1 MSFNVKTAAAL
12 VGAMASTA
20 FGHGHVTGIVADGVY
35 YGGFSLDYY
44 YEKQNSGTFTESV
57 GWWAE
62 DLDNGFISPDAYNT
76 SDIICHLDGQPANLT
91 ATVSAGGT
99 IEFQWSP
106 WGHIGSVLTYAALC
120 GGDCTDPTLD
130 KTTLEWVKVDEGGF
144 DVSSQTWATQ
154 DLEANNNSW
163 TMTVPSDLASGNY
176 VFRHEIIALHGAESL
191 NGAQNYPQCVNIA
204 VTGGG
209 SASPTGTL
217 GEALYSETDP
227 GIYFNPYTTLT
238 NYTIPGPALM
248 SGAVEQTVTATSGAA
263 AAATTA
269 ASSSTSAAAAAAT
282 TTTSAAASSSS
293 AVAAT
298 TSASAA
304 SSSVETAAAIATASS
319 STVSAAA
326 AAEPTDSSSSS
337 CSKKRR
343 RHARDVVM

>member
-1 MSFNVKTAAAL
+1 MSFNVKSAAAL
-12 VGAMASTA
+12 VGAMASSVL
-20 FGHGHVTGIVADGVY
+20 GHGHVTGIYADNVY

-44 YEKQNSGTFTESV
+44 YDNQNTGTFPESV

-76 SDIICHLDGQPANLT
+76 SDIICHLDGQPANKT
-91 ATVSAGGT
+91 ATVSAGGDIT
-99 IEFQWSP
+99 FLWSD
-106 WGHIGSVLTYAALC
+106 WGHIGAVLTYAALC
-120 GGDCTDPTLD
+120 DGECTDPTLD

-144 DVSSQTWATQ
+144 DVTSQTWATQ
-154 DLEANNNSW
+154 DLEANNMSW

-176 VFRHEIIALHGAESL
+176 VFRHEIIALHGAEAL
-191 NGAQNYPQCVNIA
+191 NGAQNYPQCLNIA

-227 GIYFNPYTTLT
+227 GIYFNPYTTVT

-248 SGAVEQTVTATSGAA
+248 SGAVEQTVTATTGA

-269 ASSSTSAAAAAAT
+269 ASSASSTSASTSAAAAAAA
-282 TTTSAAASSSS
+282 TTTSASAA
-293 AVAAT
+293 AV
-298 TSASAA
+298 AA
-304 SSSVETAAAIATASS
+304 SSSVETAAAIATATS
-319 STVSAAA
+319 STSSAAA